1 MLPYLH
7 GQIGA
12 QKERPS
18 FVALGIIHFPSFLSY
33 YCTVPGELHAFNTV
47 WFSIFSLFLSIFI
60 GSVCVCVIKKY
71 ISLLIFFPL
80 TIIDL
85 LILRQTLGLKKMA
98 LWKYQSNIPLYYTC
112 LLLLIISEHFLQLIW
127 SILA

>member
-18 FVALGIIHFPSFLSY
+18 FVALGIIHSPSFLSY
-33 YCTVPGELHAFNTV
+33 YCTVRGELHAFNTV

-85 LILRQTLGLKKMA
+85 LILRETLGLKKMA
-98 LWKYQSNIPLYYTC
+98 L
-112 LLLLIISEHFLQLIW
+112 
-127 SILA
+127 

>member
-18 FVALGIIHFPSFLSY
+18 FVALGIIHSQSFLSY
-33 YCTVPGELHAFNTV
+33 YCTVPGELQAFNTV

-60 GSVCVCVIKKY
+60 GSVCMCVCVCNQKY

-85 LILRQTLGLKKMA
+85 LILRETLGLKKMA
-98 LWKYQSNIPLYYTC
+98 L
-112 LLLLIISEHFLQLIW
+112 
-127 SILA
+127 